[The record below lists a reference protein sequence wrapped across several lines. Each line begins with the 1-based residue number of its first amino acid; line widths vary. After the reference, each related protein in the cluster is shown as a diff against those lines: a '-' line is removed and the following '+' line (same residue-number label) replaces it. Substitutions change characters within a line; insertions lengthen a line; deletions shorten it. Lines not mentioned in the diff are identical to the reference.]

1 MEGRCKVNAKAT
13 RTNPPRFPGYV
24 FDLDGTIYL
33 GDSLIPGADETIAA
47 LRAGGSRVVFLT
59 NKPLE
64 TRADYAEKL
73 TRLGIPA
80 KESDVI
86 NSSVVMADYLTRT
99 APGARVYCIG
109 EPPLLQ
115 KLHDAGIQLIADPR
129 VRGAEVDFVVAS
141 FDRSF
146 DYEKLDCA
154 LQALRKGARLVATNG
169 DRTCPVDG
177 GVIPDC
183 GGIIAAIEAV
193 SGRQVDEIVGK
204 PNKMTAAAALGAL
217 GLPAGDCLMV
227 GDRIE
232 TDILMGNRA
241 GMKTALVLTGVSRRE
256 DVAPDVSESEPDLP
270 DRGRP
275 DWMLDSVVQL
285 ASTV

>member
-1 MEGRCKVNAKAT
+1 MEQR
-13 RTNPPRFPGYV
+13 RTVDGLPLFRGYV

-33 GDSLIPGADETIAA
+33 GDTLIPGADTTIAA
-47 LRAGGSRVVFLT
+47 LRERGARIVFLT

-64 TRADYAEKL
+64 TRASYAAKL

-80 KESDVI
+80 EEGDVI
-86 NSSVVMADYLTRT
+86 NSSVVMADYLVRT

-115 KLHDAGIQLIADPR
+115 KLHDAGMQLVADPR
-129 VRGAEVDFVVAS
+129 LAGAEVDFVVAS

-169 DRTCPVDG
+169 DKTCPVDG

-193 SGRQVDEIVGK
+193 SGKTVEAVVGK
-204 PNKMTAAAALGAL
+204 PNKMTADAALRIL
-217 GLPAGDCLMV
+217 GLPAADCLMV
-227 GDRIE
+227 GDRME
-232 TDILMGNRA
+232 TDILMGNKA
-241 GMKTALVLTGVSRRE
+241 DMKTALVLTGVTTAQQAAS
-256 DVAPDVSESEPDLP
+256 DNTTADFVLQSVAELAT
-270 DRGRP
+270 G
-275 DWMLDSVVQL
+275 VQ
-285 ASTV
+285 S